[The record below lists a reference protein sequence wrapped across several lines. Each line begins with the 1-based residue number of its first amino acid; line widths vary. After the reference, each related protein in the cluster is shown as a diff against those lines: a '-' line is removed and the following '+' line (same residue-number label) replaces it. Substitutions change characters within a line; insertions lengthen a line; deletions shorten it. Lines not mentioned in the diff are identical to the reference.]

1 MSKMRVCQA
10 ISGAQRKRQ
19 EFRGFAL
26 SQSDYDAGTSL
37 PKHYHENTVLSF
49 AVRGGTTLRLAR
61 TSDWC
66 DEECLLFLA
75 SGETH
80 ANAYPQP
87 TSRLHI
93 EVTPEFWTGA
103 AGKRVPGRASGAV
116 RHPIALELRSAALIA
131 FSSGDDLARLGLAL
145 RLTDMIGVLGGAGT
159 CPGTVSRNGWL
170 LRLRDFLAAHCE
182 EPLELCRLVEVAGR
196 HPAHI
201 SRAFRRY
208 FGKSITQFVR
218 ERRLQRAAELL
229 RNEEAPLAQIA
240 LECGFCDQ
248 SHFTNVFRHYA
259 GITPS
264 RIRLR
269 ARDRG

>member
-1 MSKMRVCQA
+1 MNGLPVA
-10 ISGAQRKRQ
+10 I
-19 EFRGFAL
+19 L
-26 SQSDYDAGTSL
+26 AG
-37 PKHYHENTVLSF
+37 
-49 AVRGGTTLRLAR
+49 GLA
-61 TSDWC
+61 T
-66 DEECLLFLA
+66 
-75 SGETH
+75 
-80 ANAYPQP
+80 
-87 TSRLHI
+87 
-93 EVTPEFWTGA
+93 
-103 AGKRVPGRASGAV
+103 
-116 RHPIALELRSAALIA
+116 
-131 FSSGDDLARLGLAL
+131 RLGS
-145 RLTDMIGVLGGAGT
+145 LTDQKPK
-159 CPGTVSRNGWL
+159 C
-170 LRLRDFLAAHCE
+170 
-182 EPLELCRLVEVAGR
+182 LVEVAGR